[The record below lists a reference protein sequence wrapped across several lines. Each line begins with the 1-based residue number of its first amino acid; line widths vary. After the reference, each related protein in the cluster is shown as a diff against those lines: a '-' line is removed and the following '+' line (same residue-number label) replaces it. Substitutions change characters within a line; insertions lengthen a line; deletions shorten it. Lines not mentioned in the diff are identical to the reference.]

1 VDRNDF
7 PSIKTTFHPPGQR
20 RFLYIG
26 NTAWV
31 KNTGYLSRI
40 ARALPAHE
48 FGWMG
53 ASHRPIAGFRAWGPQ
68 DFAQPESR
76 RLLADYDFILTAGF
90 SDANPT
96 VVLEGMAW
104 GLIPICTPQ
113 SGYEGYPGIP
123 NIPLND
129 VAGACAVLTRL
140 QEQDT
145 ATLLSLRHA
154 NDRLLDTHFTWERFA
169 RQVREALLEEGRAPL
184 EAETDRAQTAPAL
197 GRRALTICPMA
208 SPRRGA
214 ETAGPLENCMNT
226 NTPTESCRACGHPTA
241 PYTTAR
247 VLNRHDVR
255 YDRCPQCGLIQ
266 TETPHWLNE
275 AYSEA
280 IAGSDTGLL
289 RRNFI
294 LAATTQ
300 SIIRS
305 YFRPDGRFVD
315 YGGGYGALV
324 RLMRDAGHDF
334 RRHDPMCA
342 NLFARGF
349 DAAPPA
355 QPDYELV
362 TAFEVFEHLV
372 QPREEMARMLAF
384 SRNILFS
391 TLLQPSAAPTPDTW
405 WYYCLDTGQ
414 HVTLYTRAALEALGR
429 AHGLRLVTDGKQLH
443 LFTDQRIQPGGS
455 P

>member
-1 VDRNDF
+1 
-7 PSIKTTFHPPGQR
+7 
-20 RFLYIG
+20 
-26 NTAWV
+26 
-31 KNTGYLSRI
+31 
-40 ARALPAHE
+40 
-48 FGWMG
+48 
-53 ASHRPIAGFRAWGPQ
+53 
-68 DFAQPESR
+68 
-76 RLLADYDFILTAGF
+76 
-90 SDANPT
+90 
-96 VVLEGMAW
+96 
-104 GLIPICTPQ
+104 
-113 SGYEGYPGIP
+113 
-123 NIPLND
+123 
-129 VAGACAVLTRL
+129 
-140 QEQDT
+140 
-145 ATLLSLRHA
+145 
-154 NDRLLDTHFTWERFA
+154 
-169 RQVREALLEEGRAPL
+169 
-184 EAETDRAQTAPAL
+184 
-197 GRRALTICPMA
+197 
-208 SPRRGA
+208 
-214 ETAGPLENCMNT
+214 MNT
-226 NTPTESCRACGHPTA
+226 NAPTESCRACGHPTA

-384 SRNILFS
+384 SRNILFT

-443 LFTDQRIQPGGS
+443 LFTDQRIQPWWFTLISRYRVARLRTSFAAGS
-455 P
+455 TRIADDHKAARHPASRP